1 MIADPKLPGRISAAT
16 EGFQYDDFGDPIIK
30 TAESVIDLVPDLVDS
45 ESLKSL
51 QSAAKG
57 LGSLPVP
64 TSLIDIADTAKELS
78 GEINL
83 TKQKLDD
90 VVNQALGNLTT
101 SAATLAPLMQSKSVE
116 ALGQLRKSIPQIP
129 QLPNINFQDQIG
141 ELLSGKLDGLD
152 VASQLLDIRSKFGEV
167 LTNKGID
174 LDNLVDSLSFAANPN
189 VLTQLGE
196 MDNLIDNMKSKINIL
211 GNPLG
216 KLTKPFEIFQDIN
229 EDLSGEISEQIKET
243 IDSLDRIEIINIVDE
258 EIKIP
263 AINKESLK
271 SLKNGLA
278 SQVGQMKELKN
289 KLTGLIGKG
298 GGDISD
304 MISKVVPNLQILP
317 NGDVVE
323 KAKKSLLAA
332 VDSIQEQATPL
343 NLNPNIVLITKKF
356 ANNIAAFPTPNG
368 QGKIVFDDI
377 AKKVKLEI
385 STASEQVSSLN
396 IPDDFNDLVS
406 SITKQM
412 KSVDGEIVKFSQA
425 LSENNPSIRKNVQ
438 EQINNFPIELSNLFS
453 AGQNMPIDTSSL
465 SGLADLPKFFE
476 SAIDKI
482 QPKPETGVSRLK
494 NSAPQTTIEDSIKF
508 EELSDKRLDDENIGG
523 VNRVYALVDET
534 IVGS

>member
-216 KLTKPFEIFQDIN
+216 KLTKPFEIFQNIN
-229 EDLSGEISEQIKET
+229 EDSFDEISEQIKET

-271 SLKNGLA
+271 SLKNGLD

-377 AKKVKLEI
+377 AKKVKLEF
-385 STASEQVSSLN
+385 STALEQVSSLN

-406 SITKQM
+406 SIIKQM

-494 NSAPQTTIEDSIKF
+494 NSTPQTTIEDSIKS

-523 VNRVYALVDET
+523 VNFVNELVDET

>member
-174 LDNLVDSLSFAANPN
+174 LDNLVDSL
-189 VLTQLGE
+189 
-196 MDNLIDNMKSKINIL
+196 
-211 GNPLG
+211 
-216 KLTKPFEIFQDIN
+216 
-229 EDLSGEISEQIKET
+229 
-243 IDSLDRIEIINIVDE
+243 
-258 EIKIP
+258 
-263 AINKESLK
+263 
-271 SLKNGLA
+271 
-278 SQVGQMKELKN
+278 
-289 KLTGLIGKG
+289 
-298 GGDISD
+298 
-304 MISKVVPNLQILP
+304 
-317 NGDVVE
+317 
-323 KAKKSLLAA
+323 
-332 VDSIQEQATPL
+332 
-343 NLNPNIVLITKKF
+343 
-356 ANNIAAFPTPNG
+356 
-368 QGKIVFDDI
+368 
-377 AKKVKLEI
+377 
-385 STASEQVSSLN
+385 
-396 IPDDFNDLVS
+396 
-406 SITKQM
+406 
-412 KSVDGEIVKFSQA
+412 
-425 LSENNPSIRKNVQ
+425 
-438 EQINNFPIELSNLFS
+438 
-453 AGQNMPIDTSSL
+453 
-465 SGLADLPKFFE
+465 
-476 SAIDKI
+476 
-482 QPKPETGVSRLK
+482 
-494 NSAPQTTIEDSIKF
+494 
-508 EELSDKRLDDENIGG
+508 
-523 VNRVYALVDET
+523 
-534 IVGS
+534 